1 MQLRDVHGPL
11 AASTFAGVFGAG
23 VVDAAV
29 TLARDGAPGA
39 TAGVVAL
46 ALGLYGAAGLA
57 LAATVGLLVGGVIE
71 AIPGGTGALRA
82 DRARDLPVTTGV
94 LAGALAVGVAAAI
107 NAAGQRLLIGQMQ
120 SQRLATIA
128 AAGMMFIAAVPA
140 ATIALAA
147 VPALRR
153 LARLL

>member
-1 MQLRDVHGPL
+1 MRLRDVHGPL

-29 TLARDGAPGA
+29 TLARSGAPGA
-39 TAGVVAL
+39 GPGVVEL
-46 ALGLYGAAGLA
+46 SLGLYGAAGLL

-71 AIPGGTGALRA
+71 AIPGGAASLRS
-82 DRARDLPVTTGV
+82 DRARDLPVTTGI
-94 LAGALAVGVAAAI
+94 LAGVLGIGVAAII

-128 AAGMMFIAAVPA
+128 AAGMMLIAAVPA
-140 ATIALAA
+140 AVVALAA
-147 VPALRR
+147 AIVASRWLCIW
-153 LARLL
+153 